1 MIYHPHATS
10 IIAEMLGDS
19 ARISGGSLTNAG
31 AAAARVEKQ
40 VAGGNFDGDVKSW
53 IMFMRLVLGIKVI
66 WVLLMENNQF
76 YDA

>member
-1 MIYHPHATS
+1 MFVLTIGTAQCRKLSKMIYHPHATN

-40 VAGGNFDGDVKSW
+40 VAGGNFDGDVKS
-53 IMFMRLVLGIKVI
+53 
-66 WVLLMENNQF
+66 
-76 YDA
+76 